1 MANSDGWF
9 GIKYPFFDLG
19 IDFMKSIFNELKRR
33 FNSLY
38 SKDYLNSIKG
48 IIHVG
53 ANEGQEK
60 DLYAFHQLKVL
71 WVEPIPDTFDKL
83 IENIRPYINQ
93 HACRALLSDKDGQEV
108 VFNIANNGGASS
120 SMLDLG
126 RHRDLWPKVEYTSQI
141 NLTTITL
148 ETLLNE
154 NNISI
159 NDYQALSIDTQGTE
173 LLVLSGGKR
182 ILRKI
187 KYVKVEVADFEAYT
201 NCCTE

>member
-1 MANSDGWF
+1 
-9 GIKYPFFDLG
+9 
-19 IDFMKSIFNELKRR
+19 
-33 FNSLY
+33 
-38 SKDYLNSIKG
+38 
-48 IIHVG
+48 
-53 ANEGQEK
+53 
-60 DLYAFHQLKVL
+60 
-71 WVEPIPDTFDKL
+71 
-83 IENIRPYINQ
+83 
-93 HACRALLSDKDGQEV
+93 
-108 VFNIANNGGASS
+108 
-120 SMLDLG
+120 MLDLG

-201 NCCTE
+201 NCCTEKDLNNFMFKNGFRILSRECFASKPDVGNYFDIVYKRMPFYKSLLSRV